1 MLYCIYI
8 KVDSSETMTI
18 IDKAECLVHYS
29 HIQSSKKLMLVDPQG
44 AGYHLYDPEIATSE
58 LRAESGEAY
67 FCCGNVSYLS
77 IEEFMDN
84 HICNKF
90 CAMVNKV
97 ESSSP

>member
-1 MLYCIYI
+1 MA
-8 KVDSSETMTI
+8 I

-29 HIQSSKKLMLVDPQG
+29 YIQSSKKLMLVDLQG

-67 FCCGNVSYLS
+67 FCCGNVSFIS
-77 IEEFMDN
+77 IEEFMDT

-90 CAMVNKV
+90 CNMINTVDTSNQ
-97 ESSSP
+97 